1 MNNFNPE
8 WSLNK
13 LKFNHSSL
21 IPPSF
26 RMLIIGS
33 SGCGKSFRLF
43 NMLLEPG
50 FLDYNRLFIF
60 SPSIHQPEYQLLIH
74 GFQNKL
80 HKYHIQSII
89 ENQKKLGIND
99 PEEAIKIVESWME
112 KEDKWD
118 EIECHT
124 FDSIS
129 DLPEPQD
136 IDKTKKNLFII
147 DDSMML
153 NQKPIENFF
162 VYGRHNNINIIYLAQ
177 SYFQLPK
184 KSIRDNANYI
194 ILFPQNAT
202 DIQSLH
208 RFVTSSDFDKIDD
221 FKCFC
226 KESWKEPYSF
236 ITIEKDNKD
245 RDKRYSRGFGNF
257 INRMNLLELKKKAVQ
272 SEDTLRDAYSQ
283 QRKMKLGFT
292 ESASKLFQPIVKPLE
307 ELKQNKE
314 SAEKKNPPIYPTHP
328 LPGTLN
334 LNEPIFGLQ
343 KLNHFDEDEYIF
355 GALFIF
361 YPGLDITIHPDPYPH
376 RIYIDLEDE
385 IITAYKPAQTNTR
398 DDSYEVELTPALMAL
413 LTNDLNHPNV

>member
-1 MNNFNPE
+1 MNNLNPE
-8 WSLNK
+8 WCLNK
-13 LKFNHSSL
+13 LKFNHSPL

-26 RMLIIGS
+26 RMLIVGS

-43 NMLLEPG
+43 NMLLESG

-74 GFQNKL
+74 GFHNKL
-80 HKYHIQSII
+80 HKHHIRSII
-89 ENQKKLGIND
+89 ENQIKLGIED
-99 PEEAIKIVESWME
+99 PKEAIKIVESHMN

-118 EIECHT
+118 EIECENIECEAFET
-124 FDSIS
+124 IS
-129 DLPEPQD
+129 ELPQPQD

-153 NQKPIENFF
+153 KQGPIENFF

-208 RFVTSSDFDKIDD
+208 RYVTSTDFEKIDD
-221 FKCFC
+221 FKNFC

-245 RDKRYSRGFGNF
+245 RDKRYSRGFGSFLNK
-257 INRMNLLELKKKAVQ
+257 MDLLELKKKAVQ
-272 SEDTLRDAYSQ
+272 SEDTLREAYSD

-307 ELKQNKE
+307 EVKTGVIEVREKE
-314 SAEKKNPPIYPTHP
+314 VAVKEIETPKVIYPKTVQPHV
-328 LPGTLN
+328 TYKFD
-334 LNEPIFGLQ
+334 ESIFGLQ
-343 KLNHFDEDEYIF
+343 QLGHFDKDEF
-355 GALFIF
+355 MLGAIF
-361 YPGLDITIHPDPYPH
+361 YLDPQVTEESLKKYADPQPIQLH
-376 RIYIDLEDE
+376 
-385 IITAYKPAQTNTR
+385 
-398 DDSYEVELTPALMAL
+398 
-413 LTNDLNHPNV
+413 LNRAN

>member
-1 MNNFNPE
+1 
-8 WSLNK
+8 
-13 LKFNHSSL
+13 
-21 IPPSF
+21 
-26 RMLIIGS
+26 
-33 SGCGKSFRLF
+33 
-43 NMLLEPG
+43 MLLESG

-74 GFQNKL
+74 ALQNKL
-80 HKYHIQSII
+80 HKHHIKSII
-89 ENQKKLGIND
+89 ENQMKLGIED
-99 PEEAIKIVESWME
+99 PEEAIKIVESHMN

-118 EIECHT
+118 EIECET
-124 FDSIS
+124 FESIS
-129 DLPEPQD
+129 ELPQPQD

-153 NQKPIENFF
+153 KQGPIENFF

-208 RFVTSSDFDKIDD
+208 RYVTSTDFEKIDD
-221 FKCFC
+221 FKTFC

-257 INRMNLLELKKKAVQ
+257 SSFSPKVNKMDLLELKKKAVQ
-272 SEDTLRDAYSQ
+272 SEDTLREAYSD

-307 ELKQNKE
+307 EVKTGVIEVREKE
-314 SAEKKNPPIYPTHP
+314 VAVKEIETPKVIYPKTVQPHV
-328 LPGTLN
+328 TYKFD
-334 LNEPIFGLQ
+334 ESIFGLQ
-343 KLNHFDEDEYIF
+343 QLGHFDKDEF
-355 GALFIF
+355 MLGAIF
-361 YPGLDITIHPDPYPH
+361 YLDPQVTEESLKKYADPQPIQLH
-376 RIYIDLEDE
+376 
-385 IITAYKPAQTNTR
+385 
-398 DDSYEVELTPALMAL
+398 
-413 LTNDLNHPNV
+413 LNRAN

>member
-1 MNNFNPE
+1 MTNSEARSNFNPE
-8 WSLNK
+8 WCLNK
-13 LKFNHSSL
+13 LRFNHSLL

-26 RMLIIGS
+26 RMLIVGS

-43 NMLLEPG
+43 NMLLESG

-60 SPSIHQPEYQLLIH
+60 SRSIHQPEYQLLIH
-74 GFQNKL
+74 GFHNKL
-80 HKYHIQSII
+80 HKHHIKSII
-89 ENQKKLGIND
+89 ENQMKLGIED
-99 PEEAIKIVESWME
+99 PKEAIKIVESHMD

-124 FDSIS
+124 FESIS

-153 NQKPIENFF
+153 KQNPIEKFF

-208 RFVTSSDFDKIDD
+208 RYVTSTDFPKIDD
-221 FKCFC
+221 FKIFC

-236 ITIEKDNKD
+236 ITIKKDNKD
-245 RDKRYSRGFGNF
+245 RDKRYSRGFGNYL
-257 INRMNLLELKKKAVQ
+257 NRMDLLELKKKAVQ

-292 ESASKLFQPIVKPLE
+292 ESASKLFQPITKPLE
-307 ELKQNKE
+307 EVKTEIAKNKE
-314 SAEKKNPPIYPTHP
+314 SEEMERQKKPPIPQPILYPTTIP
-328 LPGTLN
+328 QILN

-343 KLNHFDEDEYIF
+343 KLAHFDEEDYIL
-355 GALFIF
+355 GALFLF
-361 YPGLDITIHPDPYPH
+361 YPGLDI
-376 RIYIDLEDE
+376 
-385 IITAYKPAQTNTR
+385 
-398 DDSYEVELTPALMAL
+398 
-413 LTNDLNHPNV
+413 

>member
-1 MNNFNPE
+1 MTNNLNPE
-8 WSLNK
+8 WTLNK
-13 LKFNHSSL
+13 LQFNHNPL

-50 FLDYNRLFIF
+50 FPDYNRLFIF

-74 GFQNKL
+74 GFHNKL

-99 PEEAIKIVESWME
+99 PEEAVKIVESWMV

-118 EIECHT
+118 EVECYT

-153 NQKPIENFF
+153 KQKPIENFF

-221 FKCFC
+221 FKCYC

-245 RDKRYSRGFGNF
+245 RDKRYSRGFGSF
-257 INRMNLLELKKKAVQ
+257 LNRMDLL
-272 SEDTLRDAYSQ
+272 
-283 QRKMKLGFT
+283 KMKLGFT

-307 ELKQNKE
+307 EVKKEIETQNKISIGHKEYTINE
-314 SAEKKNPPIYPTHP
+314 SI
-328 LPGTLN
+328 
-334 LNEPIFGLQ
+334 
-343 KLNHFDEDEYIF
+343 
-355 GALFIF
+355 
-361 YPGLDITIHPDPYPH
+361 
-376 RIYIDLEDE
+376 
-385 IITAYKPAQTNTR
+385 
-398 DDSYEVELTPALMAL
+398 
-413 LTNDLNHPNV
+413 